1 MNSSVSKR
9 LIVRPWFVLVAGISG
24 GSISKRVLGRSAL
37 SKPSKRDLSRRNGGS
52 REARAPGG
60 FMNCPNNLLSVIFNG
75 AQIESDLSTMPHCGW
90 QTSLAQAEC
99 APWFESSR
107 A

>member
-1 MNSSVSKR
+1 MNSSISRR

-24 GSISKRVLGRSAL
+24 GSISKRVLGRGATAPFRSRA
-37 SKPSKRDLSRRNGGS
+37 SERDFSRRNGGS

-90 QTSLAQAEC
+90 QASPAQAEY
-99 APWFESSR
+99 AP
-107 A
+107 